1 MFRRLISFEEAVN
14 SIKDHCP
21 LKPVGIES
29 VLLREA
35 SGRVL
40 AEDVISDLDI
50 PPFDRSTVDGYAV
63 RSEDTYGVDD
73 ENPKVLK
80 ICGEIKIGETPR
92 VSVRVG
98 EAAQIPTGAPIP
110 EGADAVVMV
119 EYTVTRKDRVEVFR
133 PVYRGENIMRKGT
146 DVSKGE
152 LVLKRGETLT
162 PAYIGVL
169 AAIGKERVNIYA
181 RPKIAILSTG
191 PEIVVPGKP
200 LPYGKIYDINSYTLA
215 TAAKEVGCEVVYVA
229 VVPDEES
236 KIEKELKRTLEKAD
250 VVLTSGGV
258 SVGPM
263 DLLPKVLSRLSGK
276 ELVFSGVAIK
286 PGKPTTFA
294 VIEGKP
300 VFSLPGHPTSA
311 LTIFYLFVRPLLLRL
326 MGREAEAFKVVKANA
341 GLKMFPA
348 KGRRTFVMVKLL
360 KKEDNLIAYPVP
372 TGQSGAITTLAKAD
386 GFVIIHEK
394 RQFISEGEEVE
405 VHLFS

>member
-215 TAAKEVGCEVVYVA
+215 TAANLGEGRCCSNFWRGLRGTHGS
-229 VVPDEES
+229 PTES
-236 KIEKELKRTLEKAD
+236 FEPLKREGACLFRGGDKAGEAYNVRCYRRETRLQPSRSSNLRPNHILLIRSTFTPEVD
-250 VVLTSGGV
+250 GKRGG
-258 SVGPM
+258 
-263 DLLPKVLSRLSGK
+263 
-276 ELVFSGVAIK
+276 
-286 PGKPTTFA
+286 
-294 VIEGKP
+294 
-300 VFSLPGHPTSA
+300 SL
-311 LTIFYLFVRPLLLRL
+311 
-326 MGREAEAFKVVKANA
+326 
-341 GLKMFPA
+341 
-348 KGRRTFVMVKLL
+348 
-360 KKEDNLIAYPVP
+360 
-372 TGQSGAITTLAKAD
+372 
-386 GFVIIHEK
+386 
-394 RQFISEGEEVE
+394 
-405 VHLFS
+405 